1 MSQAFSAVPGLQR
14 GLLSD
19 QIYAMIKTM
28 IKDATLVPGE
38 QLVESQ
44 LARQLSVSQA
54 PVRDA
59 LKRLAHE
66 GLVTHVR
73 HQGNFVAIFTD
84 EEVAQAKVARAALE
98 ALAGGLAAGNLDDA
112 THARLADL
120 IAQMTEAAADLRL
133 GDFRELDFAFHRA
146 VIEVSGNS
154 YLPRMWDILEPS
166 LRSMHILGDPHY
178 AGDWGQVAGWHLS
191 LLEVLESGDAAAA
204 SELFRAHAAGTLLD
218 ADDAQPDDSTP

>member
-1 MSQAFSAVPGLQR
+1 MTEAFTTVPGLQR

-28 IKDATLVPGE
+28 IKDASLAPGE

-59 LKRLAHE
+59 LKRLTHE
-66 GLVTHVR
+66 GLVTHQR
-73 HQGNFVAIFTD
+73 HQGHFVATFSD
-84 EEVAQAKVARAALE
+84 EEARQAKVARSALE
-98 ALAGGLAAGNLDDA
+98 ALAGGLTAGRLDEA
-112 THARLADL
+112 THRRLTDL
-120 IAQMTEAAADLRL
+120 IEQMRRAAADRRL
-133 GDFRELDFAFHRA
+133 GEFRELDFAFHRA
-146 VIEVSGNS
+146 VIEASGNG

-166 LRSMHILGDPHY
+166 LRSMHILGDPHF
-178 AGDWGQVAGWHLS
+178 AGDWGQVADWHGS
-191 LLEVLESGDAAAA
+191 LLEALESGDAAAA

-218 ADDAQPDDSTP
+218 AADQEAGTA